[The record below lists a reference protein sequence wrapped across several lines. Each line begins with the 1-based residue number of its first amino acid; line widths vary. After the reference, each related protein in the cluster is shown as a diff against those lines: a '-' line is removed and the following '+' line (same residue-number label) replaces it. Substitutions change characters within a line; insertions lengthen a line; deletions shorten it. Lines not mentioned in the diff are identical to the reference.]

1 MVDFR
6 KYQVLK
12 IVVIGLLLL
21 GSGYIAAMTLGV
33 NPLTRVKP
41 EDRSLEELLDD
52 MDVELLPGSTAQ
64 VNVGLLDISGK
75 DVDIADYRGKIVF
88 LNFWATWCS
97 ACVIEMPAMEKLHR
111 KMPAEDFAMVAVSIQ
126 EPAMDVKR
134 YVLLNRL
141 TFDVL
146 LDSSG
151 KTVPGFGIRE
161 IPTTFLLDKTGR
173 LIGRMTGPREW
184 DSRESIAMFSRLAS
198 GQSSN

>member
-1 MVDFR
+1 MVDLR

-33 NPLTRVKP
+33 NPLARAKP
-41 EDRSLEELLDD
+41 EDRSLSQLFDD
-52 MDVELLPGSTAQ
+52 MDVELLPDNLPQ
-64 VNVGLLDISGK
+64 VSFQLKDISGA
-75 DVDIADYRGKIVF
+75 DVDIADYRGKFVF
-88 LNFWATWCS
+88 LNFWATWCA
-97 ACVIEMPAMEKLHR
+97 ACVVEMPAMEKLHQE
-111 KMPAEDFAMVAVSIQ
+111 MPAESFAMVAVSIQ
-126 EPAMDVKR
+126 EPAIDVKR

-161 IPTTFLLDKTGR
+161 IPTTLLLDTTGR
-173 LIGRMTGPREW
+173 LIGRVRGPREW
-184 DSRESIAMFSRLAS
+184 DSRESIAMFNRLTG
-198 GQSSN
+198 GQFSN

>member
-1 MVDFR
+1 MVELR
-6 KYQVLK
+6 KYQVIK

-21 GSGYIAAMTLGV
+21 GSGYIAALTLGV
-33 NPLTRVKP
+33 NPLARAIP

-52 MDVELLPGSTAQ
+52 MDVELLPGSKTQ
-64 VNVGLLDISGK
+64 VNVGLLDISGN
-75 DVDIADYRGKIVF
+75 DVNIADYRGKIVF

-111 KMPAEDFAMVAVSIQ
+111 KMPAENFAMVAVSIQ
-126 EPAMDVKR
+126 EPAIDVKR

-146 LDSSG
+146 LDTSG

-161 IPTTFLLDKTGR
+161 IPTTLLLDSTGR
-173 LIGRMTGPREW
+173 LIGRITGPREW
-184 DSRESIAMFSRLAS
+184 DSRESTAMFSRLIS
-198 GQSSN
+198 DQPSN